1 MKWYIELPRLVAVS
15 LHSVGMHARCSH
27 LEKGCAKHIYREV
40 DMPHQAELLT
50 YFRHGERKKY
60 GVADGRTLI
69 KCRNEVQKHS
79 LNME

>member
-1 MKWYIELPRLVAVS
+1 
-15 LHSVGMHARCSH
+15 
-27 LEKGCAKHIYREV
+27 
-40 DMPHQAELLT
+40 MPHQAELLT